1 MLFERLRIKGS
12 NGKAKN
18 AWARSVRRLDL
29 ILVALLWIGLA
40 CVKDVEAE
48 QVRVAMPSRTMGFMN
63 FYVGEKFGIY
73 SAEGLDVSFSVMKAD
88 ITVAAAVTGE
98 IDYITAVGTAIHAA
112 ATGVPVK
119 ATMFTMDKVIFFLV
133 AKPEIKTIHDLKGGK
148 AVAVAALVGAD
159 AVAVQAMARAQGLNP
174 EKDFTFVATGSG
186 ANVLAALQG
195 GSVVAGVLPL
205 PFNFRAEAMG
215 FRNLGNT
222 VEYVKAPSNGLGTS
236 NAKLRSNPEQVR
248 RMIRATLKT
257 LDFTTAPANQD
268 QVIAYMMEDF
278 KIDRKT
284 AELSHREIIKA
295 FTKNGTLPDEAVE
308 AQIELSRI
316 QANIK
321 GRVPIG
327 QVMDYTLLK
336 DVLAETKR

>member
-1 MLFERLRIKGS
+1 MGR
-12 NGKAKN
+12 NGKAKH
-18 AWARSVRRLDL
+18 ASARLARRLDL

-40 CVKDVEAE
+40 CVGDVEAE

-88 ITVAAAVTGE
+88 LTVAAAVTGE

-148 AVAVAALVGAD
+148 PVAVAALVGAD

-222 VEYVKAPSNGLGTS
+222 VEYVKAPSNGIGTS

-295 FTKNGTLPDEAVE
+295 LPRTVYCQTKPSRLR
-308 AQIELSRI
+308 LSS
-316 QANIK
+316 AAFKPTSK
-321 GRVPIG
+321 GESPL
-327 QVMDYTLLK
+327 DK
-336 DVLAETKR
+336 

>member
-1 MLFERLRIKGS
+1 MGSTGKGKISCSRLG
-12 NGKAKN
+12 
-18 AWARSVRRLDL
+18 RRLDV
-29 ILVALLWIGLA
+29 ILVALLWIGPA
-40 CVKDVEAE
+40 CVEDAVAE

-98 IDYITAVGTAIHAA
+98 IDYLTAVGTAIHAA

-148 AVAVAALVGAD
+148 AVAVAALVGDD

-222 VEYVKAPSNGLGTS
+222 VDYVKAPSNGIGTS
-236 NAKLRSNPEQVR
+236 NMKLRSNPEQVR

-295 FTKNGTLPDEAVE
+295 YTKNGTLPDDAVE

-327 QVMDYTLLK
+327 QVVDYTLLK

>member
-1 MLFERLRIKGS
+1 MGSKGK
-12 NGKAKN
+12 GKISSS
-18 AWARSVRRLDL
+18 RSVRQIGITL
-29 ILVALLWIGLA
+29 ISLLWIGLFYA
-40 CVKDVEAE
+40 GAAQAE

-148 AVAVAALVGAD
+148 PVAVAALVGAD

-174 EKDFTFVATGSG
+174 DKDCTFVATGSG

-195 GSVVAGVLPL
+195 GSVVAGVLPR

-222 VEYVKAPSNGLGTS
+222 VEYVKAPSNGIGTS

-268 QVIAYMMEDF
+268 QVIAYM
-278 KIDRKT
+278 
-284 AELSHREIIKA
+284 
-295 FTKNGTLPDEAVE
+295 
-308 AQIELSRI
+308 
-316 QANIK
+316 
-321 GRVPIG
+321 IG
-327 QVMDYTLLK
+327 GFQD
-336 DVLAETKR
+336 